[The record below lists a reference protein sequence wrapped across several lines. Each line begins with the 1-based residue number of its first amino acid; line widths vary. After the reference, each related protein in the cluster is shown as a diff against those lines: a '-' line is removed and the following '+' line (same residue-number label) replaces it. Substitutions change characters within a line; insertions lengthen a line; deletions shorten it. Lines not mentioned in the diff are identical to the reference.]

1 MTSNVFDEPVE
12 LDGVDST
19 RVRRSEA
26 GQRLTL
32 HPGGLRMTRRGK
44 VSEVSWRRI
53 EKIELFPMSPRY
65 SPAKAWA
72 ILAGNGG
79 VIFPHEFDE
88 QWTTGPIGDWLR
100 HYRPDL
106 ELPEAD
112 SLKVL
117 PLGVPNH
124 QIPYVLLPG
133 VGVGIVVGMV
143 SMGLSLVMSALLV
156 VGCLGAVLLMVVSP
170 RWERVPRYVMYG
182 LCAIPVLIAFVAW
195 LLE

>member
-1 MTSNVFDEPVE
+1 MTSDDFDEPVE

-19 RVRRSEA
+19 RVRRSDG

-32 HPGGLRMTRRGK
+32 HPGGMLLTRRGK
-44 VSEVSWRRI
+44 VSEVSWRGI
-53 EKIELFPMSPRY
+53 EDIELYPLSVRY

-72 ILAGNGG
+72 VMARNGT

-100 HYRPDL
+100 HHRPDL
-106 ELPEAD
+106 ELPD
-112 SLKVL
+112 PGSLKVL
-117 PLGVPNH
+117 PFGIPNH

-143 SMGLSLVMSALLV
+143 SMGMSFVTAALLV
-156 VGCLGAVLLMVVSP
+156 IGCLGAVLLMVVSP
-170 RWERVPRYVMYG
+170 RWERIPRYVMYG
-182 LCAIPVLIAFVAW
+182 LSAIPIVIAIGAW